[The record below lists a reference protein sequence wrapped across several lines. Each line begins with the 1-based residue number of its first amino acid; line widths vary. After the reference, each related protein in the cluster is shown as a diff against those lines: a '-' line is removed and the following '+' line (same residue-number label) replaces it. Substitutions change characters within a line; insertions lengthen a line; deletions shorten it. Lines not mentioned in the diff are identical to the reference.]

1 MTTASNA
8 WNVLEHGPIEQLS
21 ENLWRVQGVIP
32 KMSLKRVMTIAKMQD
47 SRLVLHSPIAL
58 NESEM
63 QRLEL
68 TGAPGFILVPSGY
81 HRMDV
86 PAFKTRFPLAAVLT
100 PRGSRSKVEEVLD
113 VDGDYESFPNDGA
126 VRLSTLPG
134 VSEREGVMLVES
146 NDGVTVILND
156 VVMNMDR
163 KKDVL
168 GFLFTTLL
176 GSAPGPRVSRLTK
189 LVLVR
194 DKAALRGELE
204 RLASLPRLVRLIV
217 SHEKVAH
224 GSEAAQALRTAATYL
239 T

>member
-1 MTTASNA
+1 MTTTNSA
-8 WNVLEHGPIEQLS
+8 WNVLEHGSVEQLS
-21 ENLWRVQGVIP
+21 ENLWWVQGTIP
-32 KMSLKRVMTIAKMQD
+32 KMSLKRVMTVAKMQD

-58 NESEM
+58 SGSEM
-63 QRLEL
+63 QQLEQW
-68 TGAPGFILVPSGY
+68 GSPGFILVPSGY
-81 HRMDV
+81 HRMDA
-86 PAFKTRFPLAAVLT
+86 PAYKARYPLATVLA
-100 PRGSRSKVEEVLD
+100 PRGSRSKVQEVLD
-113 VDGDYESFPNDGA
+113 VAGDYEAFPNDGA

-146 NDGVTVILND
+146 NDGVTVVLND

-163 KKDVL
+163 KSDVL

-189 LVLVR
+189 LVLVQ
-194 DKAALRGELE
+194 DKKALRAELE
-204 RLASLPRLVRLIV
+204 RLAALPRLVRLIV

-224 GSEAAQALRTAATYL
+224 GSEAAQALRMAASYL